1 MNEDNK
7 DLMKWLS
14 KLEDK
19 FVNLRVEMDSN
30 KLILKAISHDMKEI
44 MNALNYVFERI
55 EVEEEY
61 ILPDEN
67 LPNSLDETVLEN
79 NYKQA
84 FNYLITKKLK
94 DLNLLEKLSKEEIEN
109 FKKLE
114 EELKEVKHMLTPG
127 IFGKA

>member
-114 EELKEVKHMLTPG
+114 EELKEVKDMLTPG